1 VRHYN
6 HYHYIPSHYD
16 FHEDGHWDYHH

>member
-6 HYHYIPSHYD
+6 HYHYIPGHYD
-16 FHEDGHWDYHH
+16 LHRTGHWHRW